1 MKATLILILFSLTF
15 CQEGL
20 SGGWVKRS
28 LAENNIYIDR
38 SFTSAFAEYS
48 GEKKNYDDYIRLTVY
63 SQIVAGTNYKVCFY
77 DTKAEKPVVQEYV
90 VYVPLTSWKKGP
102 VFRVTRHNEYQATQ
116 SVNANDES
124 FTLVEKHLT
133 QGLENTNE
141 KVKSVSSI
149 LTAENSESTFYIIT
163 ADTENGKHQYIIAQ
177 DKATKKLDY
186 ANKIK

>member
-1 MKATLILILFSLTF
+1 MKATLILILISLIF
-15 CQEGL
+15 CEEGF

-28 LAENNIYIDR
+28 LAENNIFIDR

-48 GEKKNYDDYIRLTVY
+48 GEKKKYDDYIRLTVY
-63 SQIVAGTNYKVCFY
+63 SQLVAGTNYKVSFY

-102 VFRVTRHNEYQATQ
+102 IFRVTRHKEYEATQ
-116 SVNANDES
+116 TVNANDES
-124 FTLVEKHLT
+124 FSLVEKHLT

-149 LTAENSESTFYIIT
+149 VTAENRESTFYIIT
-163 ADTENGKHQYIIAQ
+163 AETENGEHQYIIAQ
-177 DKATKKLDY
+177 DKTTKKLDY
-186 ANKIK
+186 ANRIK